1 MSSLWDRERE
11 KTIYGF
17 AIVEAGERLL
27 SKRNINEIVFARLP
41 SFFAETRSFY

>member
-1 MSSLWDRERE
+1 LSSLWDRERE

-27 SKRNINEIVFARLP
+27 SKSNINEIVFARLP
-41 SFFAETRSFY
+41 SFFAENVSK

>member
-17 AIVEAGERLL
+17 AIVEAGE
-27 SKRNINEIVFARLP
+27 IVFARLP
-41 SFFAETRSFY
+41 SFFAETISFY